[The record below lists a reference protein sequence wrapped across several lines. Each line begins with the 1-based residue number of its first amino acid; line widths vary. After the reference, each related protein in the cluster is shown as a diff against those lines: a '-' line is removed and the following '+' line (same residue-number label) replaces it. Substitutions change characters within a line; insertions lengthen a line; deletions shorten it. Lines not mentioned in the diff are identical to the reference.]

1 MKKLTAGFCAIA
13 LAAVPTAQAM
23 AAPSIGTS
31 GPKDPVVEEG
41 TLVLE
46 DGAKLVIKEVT
57 PDLYEDNQV
66 ADVVTNFNDE
76 DKLTSVQ
83 EVSNSLQLQVS
94 DVEADAPELAEGET
108 IVVKDQGRVEYEN
121 KDVETSVK
129 AFNEKFHTFE
139 IHVDKDGNKTY
150 VSTTKSLDEFVQE
163 LKEALA
169 NSDAEDETEAETEAG
184 TEEASEGETEVESET
199 ETEAD
204 TEAESVSEAESASEE
219 VSENESESE
228 VESESETDAEAED
241 AEEPVLVVTN
251 KGTEID
257 LNDYKAMF
265 AMADM
270 LVDDSKEL
278 QIKETGEFKLTMTID
293 ALKDSNVED
302 LVFVVT
308 NPDDGTVSYVE
319 PDEFD
324 AETGT
329 ITGTFDHV
337 GPFTIGTK
345 GEFENEPQVT
355 NKDNVILPQQYEALT
370 SFVDLAIEDVD
381 AISYDMDGN
390 VQVKFTCELT
400 VGMDQEDIAL
410 MTIDQETKE
419 MKYLELDKFDEKTGE
434 IVVTFENLGPFVVM
448 TKVIPDEDIT
458 VIDDEE
464 EETSEEATE
473 ETTEAAT
480 EEATEEAT
488 SEEATSAAN

>member
-41 TLVLE
+41 TLDLK

-57 PDLYEDNQV
+57 PDLYKDKEV
-66 ADVVTNFNDE
+66 ADVVKNFNDE
-76 DKLTSVQ
+76 EKLTSVM
-83 EVSNSLQLQVS
+83 EVNNSLQLKLS
-94 DVEADAPELAEGET
+94 DVQAEAPELAEGET

-121 KDVETSVK
+121 KDVETAVK
-129 AFNEKFHTFE
+129 AFNEKFSTFE
-139 IHVDKDGNKTY
+139 IHISKDGEEKTY
-150 VSTTKSLDEFVQE
+150 VSTAKSLADFVKD

-169 NSDAEDETEAETEAG
+169 DAGVEAETEA
-184 TEEASEGETEVESET
+184 
-199 ETEAD
+199 
-204 TEAESVSEAESASEE
+204 
-219 VSENESESE
+219 ESESE
-228 VESESETDAEAED
+228 VETETETETETEAVSEAESESETEAVSEAETDAED
-241 AEEPVLVVTN
+241 AEEETAVTN
-251 KGTEID
+251 NGNEIN

-270 LVDDSKEL
+270 LVDDSKTL

-293 ALKDSNVED
+293 ALKDMNAED
-302 LVFVVT
+302 LLFVTT
-308 NPDDGTVSYVE
+308 NPEDGTISFIE

-329 ITGTFDHV
+329 ITATFDHV
-337 GPFTIGTK
+337 GPFTIATK
-345 GEFENEPQVT
+345 GEFEVQPQVT

-370 SFVDLAIEDVD
+370 SFVDLAIEDLD
-381 AISYDMDGN
+381 AISYDMDGH

-400 VGMDQEDIAL
+400 VGMDEEDLAL

-419 MKYLELDKFDEKTGE
+419 LKYLELDKFDEKTGE
-434 IVVTFENLGPFVVM
+434 ITVTFENLGPFLVM
-448 TKVIPDEDIT
+448 TKVIPDENIT
-458 VIDDEE
+458 VVDEE

-473 ETTEAAT
+473 AETSEAAT
-480 EEATEEAT
+480 EEATEE
-488 SEEATSAAN
+488 ETSAAAKESK

>member
-41 TLVLE
+41 TLDLK

-57 PDLYEDNQV
+57 PDLYKDKEV
-66 ADVVTNFNDE
+66 ADVVKNFNDE
-76 DKLTSVQ
+76 EKLTSVM
-83 EVSNSLQLQVS
+83 EVNNSLQLKLS
-94 DVEADAPELAEGET
+94 DVQAEAPELAEGET

-121 KDVETSVK
+121 KDVETAVK
-129 AFNEKFHTFE
+129 AFNEKFSTFE
-139 IHVDKDGNKTY
+139 IHISKDGEEKTY
-150 VSTTKSLDEFVQE
+150 VSTAKSLADFVKD

-169 NSDAEDETEAETEAG
+169 DAGVEAETEA
-184 TEEASEGETEVESET
+184 
-199 ETEAD
+199 
-204 TEAESVSEAESASEE
+204 
-219 VSENESESE
+219 ESESE
-228 VESESETDAEAED
+228 VETETETETETEAVSEAESESETEAVSEAETDAED
-241 AEEPVLVVTN
+241 AEEETAVTN
-251 KGTEID
+251 NGTEIN

-270 LVDDSKEL
+270 LVDDSKTL

-293 ALKDSNVED
+293 ALKDMNAED
-302 LVFVVT
+302 LLFVT
-308 NPDDGTVSYVE
+308 INPDDGTISFIE

-329 ITGTFDHV
+329 IIGTFNHV
-337 GPFTIGTK
+337 GPFTIATK
-345 GEFENEPQVT
+345 GEFEVQPQVT

-370 SFVDLAIEDVD
+370 SFVDLAIEDLD
-381 AISYDMDGN
+381 AISYDMDGH

-400 VGMDQEDIAL
+400 VGMDEEDLAL

-419 MKYLELDKFDEKTGE
+419 LKYLELDKFDEKTGE
-434 IVVTFENLGPFVVM
+434 ITVTFENLGPFLVM

-458 VIDDEE
+458 VVDEE

-473 ETTEAAT
+473 AETSEAAT
-480 EEATEEAT
+480 EEATEE
-488 SEEATSAAN
+488 ETSAAAKESK

>member
-41 TLVLE
+41 TLDLK

-57 PDLYEDNQV
+57 PDLYEDNEV
-66 ADVVTNFNDE
+66 ADVVENFNDE
-76 DKLTSVQ
+76 DKLTSVM
-83 EVSNSLQLQVS
+83 EVNNSLQLKLS
-94 DVEADAPELAEGET
+94 DAQADAPELAEGET

-121 KDVETSVK
+121 KDVETAVK
-129 AFNEKFHTFE
+129 AFNEKFGTFE
-139 IHVDKDGNKTY
+139 IHISKDGEEKTY
-150 VSTTKSLDEFVQE
+150 VSTAKSLADFVKD

-169 NSDAEDETEAETEAG
+169 DAGVEAETEA
-184 TEEASEGETEVESET
+184 
-199 ETEAD
+199 
-204 TEAESVSEAESASEE
+204 VSEAES
-219 VSENESESE
+219 
-228 VESESETDAEAED
+228 ESETEAVSEAETDAED
-241 AEEPVLVVTN
+241 AEEETAVTN
-251 KGTEID
+251 KGTEIN

-270 LVDDSKEL
+270 LVDDSKAL

-293 ALKDSNVED
+293 ALKDMNAED
-302 LVFVVT
+302 LLFVTT
-308 NPDDGTVSYVE
+308 NPDDGTISFIE
-319 PDEFD
+319 PDQFD

-329 ITGTFDHV
+329 ITGTFNHV
-337 GPFTIGTK
+337 GPFTIATK
-345 GEFENEPQVT
+345 GEFEVQPQVT

-370 SFVDLAIEDVD
+370 SFVDLAIEDLD
-381 AISYDMDGN
+381 AISYDMDGH

-400 VGMDQEDIAL
+400 VGMDEEDLAL

-434 IVVTFENLGPFVVM
+434 ITVTFENLGPFVVM

-458 VIDDEE
+458 VVDEE

-473 ETTEAAT
+473 EASEEAS
-480 EEATEEAT
+480 EEATELA
-488 SEEATSAAN
+488 SEEETSAAAKESK

>member
-41 TLVLE
+41 TLDLK

-57 PDLYEDNQV
+57 PDLYKDNEV
-66 ADVVTNFNDE
+66 ADVVENFNDE
-76 DKLTSVQ
+76 EKLTSVM
-83 EVSNSLQLQVS
+83 EVNNSLQLKLS
-94 DVEADAPELAEGET
+94 DAQADAPDLAEGET

-121 KDVETSVK
+121 KDVETAVK
-129 AFNEKFHTFE
+129 AFNEKFSTFE
-139 IHVDKDGNKTY
+139 IHISKDGEEKTY
-150 VSTTKSLDEFVQE
+150 VSTAKSLADFVKD

-169 NSDAEDETEAETEAG
+169 DAGVEAETEAESESEVETEAETEA
-184 TEEASEGETEVESET
+184 VSET
-199 ETEAD
+199 EA
-204 TEAESVSEAESASEE
+204 ASEAE
-219 VSENESESE
+219 
-228 VESESETDAEAED
+228 TDAED
-241 AEEPVLVVTN
+241 AEEETAVTN
-251 KGTEID
+251 NGTEIN

-270 LVDDSKEL
+270 LVDDSKAL

-293 ALKDSNVED
+293 ALKDMNAED
-302 LVFVVT
+302 LLFVTT
-308 NPDDGTVSYVE
+308 NPDDGTISFIE

-329 ITGTFDHV
+329 ITGTFNHV
-337 GPFTIGTK
+337 GPFTIATK
-345 GEFENEPQVT
+345 GEFEVQPQVT

-370 SFVDLAIEDVD
+370 SFVDLAIEDLD
-381 AISYDMDGN
+381 AISYDMDGH

-400 VGMDQEDIAL
+400 VGMDEEDLAL

-434 IVVTFENLGPFVVM
+434 ITVTFENLGPFVVM

-458 VIDDEE
+458 VVDEE

-473 ETTEAAT
+473 EAT
-480 EEATEEAT
+480 EEE
-488 SEEATSAAN
+488 TSAAAKESK

>member
-41 TLVLE
+41 TLDLK

-57 PDLYEDNQV
+57 PDLYEDNEV
-66 ADVVTNFNDE
+66 ADVVENFNDE
-76 DKLTSVQ
+76 EKLTSVL
-83 EVSNSLQLQVS
+83 EVNNSVQLKIS
-94 DVEADAPELAEGET
+94 DVQADAPELAEGET

-121 KDVETSVK
+121 KDVETAVK
-129 AFNEKFHTFE
+129 AFNEKFSTFE
-139 IHVDKDGNKTY
+139 IHISKDGEEKTY
-150 VSTTKSLDEFVQE
+150 VSTAKSLADFVKD

-169 NSDAEDETEAETEAG
+169 DAGVEAETEA
-184 TEEASEGETEVESET
+184 
-199 ETEAD
+199 
-204 TEAESVSEAESASEE
+204 
-219 VSENESESE
+219 ESESE
-228 VESESETDAEAED
+228 VETETETEAVSEAESESETEAVSEAETDAED
-241 AEEPVLVVTN
+241 AEEEAAVTN
-251 KGTEID
+251 KGTEIN

-270 LVDDSKEL
+270 LVDDSKAL

-293 ALKDSNVED
+293 ALKDMNAED
-302 LVFVVT
+302 LLFVTT
-308 NPDDGTVSYVE
+308 NPDDGTISFIE

-329 ITGTFDHV
+329 ITATFNHV
-337 GPFTIGTK
+337 GPFTIATK
-345 GEFENEPQVT
+345 GEFEVQPQVT

-370 SFVDLAIEDVD
+370 SFVDLAIEDLD
-381 AISYDMDGN
+381 AISYDMDGH

-400 VGMDQEDIAL
+400 VGMDEEDLAL

-434 IVVTFENLGPFVVM
+434 ITVTFENLGPFVVM

-458 VIDDEE
+458 VVDEE
-464 EETSEEATE
+464 EETS
-473 ETTEAAT
+473 EAAT
-480 EEATEEAT
+480 EEATEAET
-488 SEEATSAAN
+488 SEAATEEASEEETSAAAKESK

>member
-41 TLVLE
+41 TLDLK

-57 PDLYEDNQV
+57 PDLYKDNEV
-66 ADVVTNFNDE
+66 ADVVENFNDE
-76 DKLTSVQ
+76 EKLTSVM
-83 EVSNSLQLQVS
+83 EVNNSLQLKLS
-94 DVEADAPELAEGET
+94 DAQADAPDLAEGET

-121 KDVETSVK
+121 KDVETAVK
-129 AFNEKFHTFE
+129 AFNEKFSTFE
-139 IHVDKDGNKTY
+139 IHISKDGEEKTY
-150 VSTTKSLDEFVQE
+150 VSTAKSLADFVKD

-169 NSDAEDETEAETEAG
+169 DAGVEAETEAESESEVETEAETETA
-184 TEEASEGETEVESET
+184 
-199 ETEAD
+199 
-204 TEAESVSEAESASEE
+204 
-219 VSENESESE
+219 
-228 VESESETDAEAED
+228 
-241 AEEPVLVVTN
+241 VTN
-251 KGTEID
+251 NGTEIN

-270 LVDDSKEL
+270 LVDDSKAL

-293 ALKDSNVED
+293 ALKDMNAED
-302 LVFVVT
+302 LLFVTT
-308 NPDDGTVSYVE
+308 NPDDGTISFIE

-329 ITGTFDHV
+329 ITGTFNHV
-337 GPFTIGTK
+337 GPFTIATK
-345 GEFENEPQVT
+345 GEFEVQPQVT

-370 SFVDLAIEDVD
+370 SFVDLAIEDLD
-381 AISYDMDGN
+381 AISYDMDGH

-400 VGMDQEDIAL
+400 VGMDEEDLAL

-434 IVVTFENLGPFVVM
+434 ITVTFENLGPFVAM
-448 TKVIPDEDIT
+448 IKVIPDEDIT
-458 VIDDEE
+458 VVDEE

-473 ETTEAAT
+473 AETSEAAT
-480 EEATEEAT
+480 EEATEE
-488 SEEATSAAN
+488 ETSAAAKESK

>member
-41 TLVLE
+41 TLDLK

-57 PDLYEDNQV
+57 PDLYEDNEV
-66 ADVVTNFNDE
+66 ADVVENFNDE
-76 DKLTSVQ
+76 EKLTSVM
-83 EVSNSLQLQVS
+83 EVNNSLQLKLS
-94 DVEADAPELAEGET
+94 DAQADAPDLAEGET

-121 KDVETSVK
+121 KDVETAVK
-129 AFNEKFHTFE
+129 AFNEKFSTFE
-139 IHVDKDGNKTY
+139 IHISKDGEEKTY
-150 VSTTKSLDEFVQE
+150 VSTAKSLADFVKD

-169 NSDAEDETEAETEAG
+169 DAGVEAETEA
-184 TEEASEGETEVESET
+184 ESESEVETET
-199 ETEAD
+199 ETEA
-204 TEAESVSEAESASEE
+204 VSEA
-219 VSENESESE
+219 
-228 VESESETDAEAED
+228 ESESETDAED
-241 AEEPVLVVTN
+241 AEEETAVTN
-251 KGTEID
+251 KGTEIN

-270 LVDDSKEL
+270 LVDDSKAL

-293 ALKDSNVED
+293 ALKDMNAED
-302 LVFVVT
+302 LLFVTT
-308 NPDDGTVSYVE
+308 NPDDGTISFIE

-329 ITGTFDHV
+329 ITGTFNHV
-337 GPFTIGTK
+337 GPFTIATK
-345 GEFENEPQVT
+345 GEFEVQPQVT

-370 SFVDLAIEDVD
+370 SFVDLAIEDLD
-381 AISYDMDGN
+381 AISYDMDGH
-390 VQVKFTCELT
+390 VQVKFTCELA
-400 VGMDQEDIAL
+400 VDMDAEDIVL
-410 MTIDQETKE
+410 MTVDQETKE

-434 IVVTFENLGPFVVM
+434 ITVTFENLGPFVVM

-458 VIDDEE
+458 VVDEE

-473 ETTEAAT
+473 AAT
-480 EEATEEAT
+480 EEATEE
-488 SEEATSAAN
+488 ETSAAAKESK

>member
-41 TLVLE
+41 TLDLK

-57 PDLYEDNQV
+57 PDLYEDNEV
-66 ADVVTNFNDE
+66 ADVVENFNDE
-76 DKLTSVQ
+76 EKLTSVM
-83 EVSNSLQLQVS
+83 EVNNSLQLKLS
-94 DVEADAPELAEGET
+94 DAQADAPELAEGET

-121 KDVETSVK
+121 KDVETAVK
-129 AFNEKFHTFE
+129 AFNEKFGTFE
-139 IHVDKDGNKTY
+139 IHISKDGEEKTY
-150 VSTTKSLDEFVQE
+150 VSTAKSLADFVKD

-169 NSDAEDETEAETEAG
+169 DAGVEAETEA
-184 TEEASEGETEVESET
+184 
-199 ETEAD
+199 
-204 TEAESVSEAESASEE
+204 
-219 VSENESESE
+219 ESESE
-228 VESESETDAEAED
+228 VETETETETEAVSEAESESETEAVSEAETDAED
-241 AEEPVLVVTN
+241 AEEETAVTN
-251 KGTEID
+251 NGTEIN

-270 LVDDSKEL
+270 LVDDSKAL

-293 ALKDSNVED
+293 ALKDMNAED
-302 LVFVVT
+302 LLFVTT
-308 NPDDGTVSYVE
+308 NPDDGTISFIE
-319 PDEFD
+319 PDQFD

-329 ITGTFDHV
+329 ITGTFNHV
-337 GPFTIGTK
+337 GPFTIATK
-345 GEFENEPQVT
+345 GEFEVQPQVT

-370 SFVDLAIEDVD
+370 SFVDLAIEDLD
-381 AISYDMDGN
+381 AISYDMDGH

-400 VGMDQEDIAL
+400 VGMDEEDLAL

-434 IVVTFENLGPFVVM
+434 ITVTFENLGPFVVM

-458 VIDDEE
+458 VVDED

-473 ETTEAAT
+473 EASEEAS
-480 EEATEEAT
+480 EEATELA
-488 SEEATSAAN
+488 SEEETSAAAKESK

>member
-41 TLVLE
+41 TLDLK

-57 PDLYEDNQV
+57 PDLYEDNEV
-66 ADVVTNFNDE
+66 ADVVENFNDE
-76 DKLTSVQ
+76 EKLTSVM
-83 EVSNSLQLQVS
+83 EVNNSLQLKLS
-94 DVEADAPELAEGET
+94 DAKADAPELAEGET

-121 KDVETSVK
+121 KDVETAVK
-129 AFNEKFHTFE
+129 AFNEKFSTFE
-139 IHVDKDGNKTY
+139 IHISKDGEEKTY
-150 VSTTKSLDEFVQE
+150 VSTAKSLADFVKD

-169 NSDAEDETEAETEAG
+169 DAGVEAETEA
-184 TEEASEGETEVESET
+184 
-199 ETEAD
+199 
-204 TEAESVSEAESASEE
+204 
-219 VSENESESE
+219 ESESE
-228 VESESETDAEAED
+228 VETEVETETETEAVSEAESESEIEAVSEAESESETEAVSEAESEAETDAED
-241 AEEPVLVVTN
+241 AEEETAVTN
-251 KGTEID
+251 KGTEIN

-270 LVDDSKEL
+270 LVDDSKAL

-293 ALKDSNVED
+293 ALKDMNAED
-302 LVFVVT
+302 LLFVTT
-308 NPDDGTVSYVE
+308 NPDDGTISFIE
-319 PDEFD
+319 PDQFD

-329 ITGTFDHV
+329 ITGTFNHV
-337 GPFTIGTK
+337 GPFTIATK
-345 GEFENEPQVT
+345 GEFEVQPQVT

-370 SFVDLAIEDVD
+370 SFVDLAIEDLD
-381 AISYDMDGN
+381 AISYDMDGH

-400 VGMDQEDIAL
+400 VGMDEEDLAL
-410 MTIDQETKE
+410 MTIDQKTKE

-434 IVVTFENLGPFVVM
+434 ITVTFENLGPFVVM

-458 VIDDEE
+458 VVDEE

-473 ETTEAAT
+473 AETSEAAT
-480 EEATEEAT
+480 EEATEE
-488 SEEATSAAN
+488 ETSAAAKESK

>member
-41 TLVLE
+41 TLDLK

-57 PDLYEDNQV
+57 PDLYKDNEV
-66 ADVVTNFNDE
+66 ADVVENFNDE
-76 DKLTSVQ
+76 EKLTSVM
-83 EVSNSLQLQVS
+83 EVNNSLQMKLS
-94 DVEADAPELAEGET
+94 DAQADAPDLAAGET

-121 KDVETSVK
+121 KDVETAVK
-129 AFNEKFHTFE
+129 AFNEKFSTFE
-139 IHVDKDGNKTY
+139 IHISKDGEEKTY
-150 VSTTKSLDEFVQE
+150 VSTAKSLADFVKD

-169 NSDAEDETEAETEAG
+169 DAGVEAETE
-184 TEEASEGETEVESET
+184 TETETETEAVSEAESESET
-199 ETEAD
+199 ETD
-204 TEAESVSEAESASEE
+204 
-219 VSENESESE
+219 
-228 VESESETDAEAED
+228 AED
-241 AEEPVLVVTN
+241 AEEETAVTN
-251 KGTEID
+251 NGTEIN

-270 LVDDSKEL
+270 LVDDSKAL

-293 ALKDSNVED
+293 ALKDMNAED
-302 LVFVVT
+302 LLFVTT
-308 NPDDGTVSYVE
+308 NPDDGTISFIE

-329 ITGTFDHV
+329 ITGTFNHV
-337 GPFTIGTK
+337 GPFTIATK
-345 GEFENEPQVT
+345 GEFEVQPQVT

-370 SFVDLAIEDVD
+370 SFVDLAIEDLD
-381 AISYDMDGN
+381 AISYDMDGH

-400 VGMDQEDIAL
+400 VGMDEEDLAL

-434 IVVTFENLGPFVVM
+434 ITVTFENLGPFVVM

-458 VIDDEE
+458 VVDEE

-473 ETTEAAT
+473 AETSEAAT
-480 EEATEEAT
+480 EEATEE
-488 SEEATSAAN
+488 ETSAAAKESK

>member
-41 TLVLE
+41 TLDLK

-57 PDLYEDNQV
+57 PDLYKDNEV
-66 ADVVTNFNDE
+66 ADVVENFNDE
-76 DKLTSVQ
+76 EKLTSVM
-83 EVSNSLQLQVS
+83 EVNNSLQLKLS
-94 DVEADAPELAEGET
+94 DAQADAPDLAEGET

-121 KDVETSVK
+121 KDVETAVK
-129 AFNEKFHTFE
+129 AFNEKFSTFE
-139 IHVDKDGNKTY
+139 IHISKDGEEKTY
-150 VSTTKSLDEFVQE
+150 VSTAKSLADFVKD

-169 NSDAEDETEAETEAG
+169 DAGVEAETEA
-184 TEEASEGETEVESET
+184 
-199 ETEAD
+199 
-204 TEAESVSEAESASEE
+204 
-219 VSENESESE
+219 ESESE
-228 VESESETDAEAED
+228 VETDAED
-241 AEEPVLVVTN
+241 AEEETAVTN
-251 KGTEID
+251 NGTEIN

-270 LVDDSKEL
+270 LVDDSKAL

-293 ALKDSNVED
+293 ALKDMNAED
-302 LVFVVT
+302 LLFVTT
-308 NPDDGTVSYVE
+308 NPDDGTISFIE

-329 ITGTFDHV
+329 ITGTFNHV
-337 GPFTIGTK
+337 GPFTIATK
-345 GEFENEPQVT
+345 GEFEVQPQVT

-370 SFVDLAIEDVD
+370 SFVDLAIEDLD
-381 AISYDMDGN
+381 AISYDMDGH

-400 VGMDQEDIAL
+400 VGMDEEDLAL

-434 IVVTFENLGPFVVM
+434 ITVTFENLGPFVVM

-458 VIDDEE
+458 VVDEE

-473 ETTEAAT
+473 AETSEAAT
-480 EEATEEAT
+480 EEATEEET
-488 SEEATSAAN
+488 STAAKESK

>member
-41 TLVLE
+41 TLDLK

-57 PDLYEDNQV
+57 PDLYEDNEV
-66 ADVVTNFNDE
+66 ADVVENFNDE
-76 DKLTSVQ
+76 EKLTSVM
-83 EVSNSLQLQVS
+83 EVNNSLQLKLS
-94 DVEADAPELAEGET
+94 DVQAEAPELAEGET

-121 KDVETSVK
+121 KDVETAVK
-129 AFNEKFHTFE
+129 AFNEKFSTFE
-139 IHVDKDGNKTY
+139 IHISKDGEEKTY
-150 VSTTKSLDEFVQE
+150 VSTAKSLADFVKD

-169 NSDAEDETEAETEAG
+169 DAGVEAETEA
-184 TEEASEGETEVESET
+184 
-199 ETEAD
+199 
-204 TEAESVSEAESASEE
+204 
-219 VSENESESE
+219 ESESE
-228 VESESETDAEAED
+228 VETETEAVSEAETDAED
-241 AEEPVLVVTN
+241 AEEETAVTN
-251 KGTEID
+251 NGTEIN

-270 LVDDSKEL
+270 LVDDSKAL

-293 ALKDSNVED
+293 ALKDMNAED
-302 LVFVVT
+302 LLFVTT
-308 NPDDGTVSYVE
+308 NPDDGTISFIE

-329 ITGTFDHV
+329 ITGTFNHV
-337 GPFTIGTK
+337 GPFTIATK
-345 GEFENEPQVT
+345 GEFEVQPQVT

-370 SFVDLAIEDVD
+370 SFVDLAIEDLD
-381 AISYDMDGN
+381 AISYDMDGH

-400 VGMDQEDIAL
+400 VGMDEEDLAL

-434 IVVTFENLGPFVVM
+434 ITVTFENLGPFVVM

-458 VIDDEE
+458 VVDEE

-473 ETTEAAT
+473 AETSEAAT
-480 EEATEEAT
+480 EEATEEET
-488 SEEATSAAN
+488 FAAAKESK

>member
-41 TLVLE
+41 TLDLK

-57 PDLYEDNQV
+57 PDLYEDNEV
-66 ADVVTNFNDE
+66 ADVVENFNDE
-76 DKLTSVQ
+76 EKLTSVM
-83 EVSNSLQLQVS
+83 EVNNSLYLKLS
-94 DVEADAPELAEGET
+94 DVQAEAPELAEGET

-121 KDVETSVK
+121 KDVETAVK
-129 AFNEKFHTFE
+129 AFNEKFGTFE
-139 IHVDKDGNKTY
+139 IHISKDGEEKTY
-150 VSTTKSLDEFVQE
+150 VSTAKSLADFVKD

-169 NSDAEDETEAETEAG
+169 DAGVEAETEA
-184 TEEASEGETEVESET
+184 
-199 ETEAD
+199 
-204 TEAESVSEAESASEE
+204 
-219 VSENESESE
+219 ESESE
-228 VESESETDAEAED
+228 VETETETETETEAVSEAETDAED
-241 AEEPVLVVTN
+241 AEEETAVTN
-251 KGTEID
+251 NGTEIN

-270 LVDDSKEL
+270 LVDDSKAL

-293 ALKDSNVED
+293 ALKDMNAED
-302 LVFVVT
+302 LLFVTT
-308 NPDDGTVSYVE
+308 NPDDGTISFIE
-319 PDEFD
+319 PDQFD

-329 ITGTFDHV
+329 ITGTFNHV
-337 GPFTIGTK
+337 GPFTIATK
-345 GEFENEPQVT
+345 GEFEVQPQVT

-370 SFVDLAIEDVD
+370 SFVDLAIEDLD
-381 AISYDMDGN
+381 AISYDMDGH

-400 VGMDQEDIAL
+400 VGMDEEDLAL

-434 IVVTFENLGPFVVM
+434 ITVTFENLGPFVVM

-458 VIDDEE
+458 VVDEE

-473 ETTEAAT
+473 EASEEAS
-480 EEATEEAT
+480 EEATELA
-488 SEEATSAAN
+488 SEEETSAAAKESK

>member
-41 TLVLE
+41 TLDLK

-57 PDLYEDNQV
+57 PDLYEDNEV
-66 ADVVTNFNDE
+66 ADVVENFNDE
-76 DKLTSVQ
+76 EKLTSVM
-83 EVSNSLQLQVS
+83 EVNNSLQLKLS
-94 DVEADAPELAEGET
+94 DVQAEAPELAEGET

-121 KDVETSVK
+121 KDVETAVK
-129 AFNEKFHTFE
+129 AFNEKFGTFE
-139 IHVDKDGNKTY
+139 IHISKDGEEKTY
-150 VSTTKSLDEFVQE
+150 VSTAKSLADFVKD

-169 NSDAEDETEAETEAG
+169 DAGVEAETEA
-184 TEEASEGETEVESET
+184 
-199 ETEAD
+199 
-204 TEAESVSEAESASEE
+204 
-219 VSENESESE
+219 ESESE
-228 VESESETDAEAED
+228 VETETETETEAVSEAESESETEAVSEAETDAED
-241 AEEPVLVVTN
+241 AEEETAVTN
-251 KGTEID
+251 NGTEIN

-270 LVDDSKEL
+270 LVDDSKAL

-293 ALKDSNVED
+293 ALKDMNAED
-302 LVFVVT
+302 LLFVTT
-308 NPDDGTVSYVE
+308 NPDDGTISFIE
-319 PDEFD
+319 PDQFD

-329 ITGTFDHV
+329 ITGTFNHV
-337 GPFTIGTK
+337 GPFTIATK
-345 GEFENEPQVT
+345 GEFEVQPQVT

-370 SFVDLAIEDVD
+370 SFVDLAIEDLD
-381 AISYDMDGN
+381 AISYDMDGH

-400 VGMDQEDIAL
+400 VGMDEEDLAL

-434 IVVTFENLGPFVVM
+434 ITVTFENLGPFVVM

-458 VIDDEE
+458 VVDEE

-473 ETTEAAT
+473 EASEEAS
-480 EEATEEAT
+480 EEATELA
-488 SEEATSAAN
+488 SEEETSAAAKESK

>member
-41 TLVLE
+41 TLDLK

-57 PDLYEDNQV
+57 PDLYKDNEV
-66 ADVVTNFNDE
+66 ADVVENFNDE
-76 DKLTSVQ
+76 EKLTSVM
-83 EVSNSLQLQVS
+83 EVNNSLQLKLS
-94 DVEADAPELAEGET
+94 DAQADAPDLAEGET

-121 KDVETSVK
+121 KDVETAVK
-129 AFNEKFHTFE
+129 AFNEKFSTFE
-139 IHVDKDGNKTY
+139 IHISKDGEEKTY
-150 VSTTKSLDEFVQE
+150 VSTAKSLADFVKD

-169 NSDAEDETEAETEAG
+169 DAGVEA
-184 TEEASEGETEVESET
+184 
-199 ETEAD
+199 
-204 TEAESVSEAESASEE
+204 VSEAE
-219 VSENESESE
+219 
-228 VESESETDAEAED
+228 TDAED
-241 AEEPVLVVTN
+241 AEEETAVTN
-251 KGTEID
+251 NGTEIN

-270 LVDDSKEL
+270 LVDDSKAL

-293 ALKDSNVED
+293 ALKDMNAED
-302 LVFVVT
+302 LLFVTT
-308 NPDDGTVSYVE
+308 NPDDGTISFIE

-329 ITGTFDHV
+329 ITGTFNHV
-337 GPFTIGTK
+337 GPFTIATK
-345 GEFENEPQVT
+345 GEFEVQPQVT

-370 SFVDLAIEDVD
+370 SFVDLAIEDLD
-381 AISYDMDGN
+381 AISYDMDGH

-400 VGMDQEDIAL
+400 VGMDEEDLAL

-419 MKYLELDKFDEKTGE
+419 LKYLELDKFDEKTGE
-434 IVVTFENLGPFVVM
+434 ITVTFENLGPFVVM

-458 VIDDEE
+458 VVDEE

-473 ETTEAAT
+473 AETSEAAT
-480 EEATEEAT
+480 EEATEE
-488 SEEATSAAN
+488 ETSAAAKESK

>member
-41 TLVLE
+41 TLDLK

-57 PDLYEDNQV
+57 PDLYEDNEV
-66 ADVVTNFNDE
+66 ADVVENFNDE
-76 DKLTSVQ
+76 EKLTSVM
-83 EVSNSLQLQVS
+83 EVNNSLQLKLS
-94 DVEADAPELAEGET
+94 DVQAEAPELAEGET

-121 KDVETSVK
+121 KDVETAVK
-129 AFNEKFHTFE
+129 AFNEKFSTFE
-139 IHVDKDGNKTY
+139 IHISKDGEEKTY
-150 VSTTKSLDEFVQE
+150 VSTAKSLADFVKD

-169 NSDAEDETEAETEAG
+169 DAGVEAETEA
-184 TEEASEGETEVESET
+184 
-199 ETEAD
+199 
-204 TEAESVSEAESASEE
+204 
-219 VSENESESE
+219 ESESE
-228 VESESETDAEAED
+228 VETETETEAVSEAESESETEAVSEAETDAED
-241 AEEPVLVVTN
+241 AEEETAVTN
-251 KGTEID
+251 KGTEIN

-270 LVDDSKEL
+270 LVDDSKAL

-293 ALKDSNVED
+293 ALKDMNAED
-302 LVFVVT
+302 LLFVTT
-308 NPDDGTVSYVE
+308 NPDDGTISFIE

-329 ITGTFDHV
+329 ITGTFNHV
-337 GPFTIGTK
+337 GPFTIATK
-345 GEFENEPQVT
+345 GEFEVQPQVT

-370 SFVDLAIEDVD
+370 SFVDLAIEDLD
-381 AISYDMDGN
+381 AISYDMDGH

-400 VGMDQEDIAL
+400 VGMDEEDLAL

-434 IVVTFENLGPFVVM
+434 ITVTFENLGPFVVM

-458 VIDDEE
+458 VVDEE

-473 ETTEAAT
+473 AETSEAETSEAAT
-480 EEATEEAT
+480 EEATEE
-488 SEEATSAAN
+488 ETSAAAKESK

>member
-41 TLVLE
+41 TLDLK

-57 PDLYEDNQV
+57 PDLYEDNEV
-66 ADVVTNFNDE
+66 ADVVENFNDE
-76 DKLTSVQ
+76 EKLTSVM
-83 EVSNSLQLQVS
+83 EVNNSLQLKLS
-94 DVEADAPELAEGET
+94 DVQAEAPELAEGET

-121 KDVETSVK
+121 KDVETAVK
-129 AFNEKFHTFE
+129 AFNEKFSTFE
-139 IHVDKDGNKTY
+139 IHISKDGEEKTY
-150 VSTTKSLDEFVQE
+150 VSTAKSLADFVKD

-169 NSDAEDETEAETEAG
+169 DAGVEAETEA
-184 TEEASEGETEVESET
+184 
-199 ETEAD
+199 
-204 TEAESVSEAESASEE
+204 
-219 VSENESESE
+219 ESESE
-228 VESESETDAEAED
+228 VETETEAVSEAETDAED
-241 AEEPVLVVTN
+241 AEEETAVTSSA
-251 KGTEID
+251 TEIN

-270 LVDDSKEL
+270 LVDDSKAL

-293 ALKDSNVED
+293 ALKDMNAED
-302 LVFVVT
+302 LLFVTT
-308 NPDDGTVSYVE
+308 NPDDGTISFIE
-319 PDEFD
+319 PDQFD

-329 ITGTFDHV
+329 ITGTFNHV
-337 GPFTIGTK
+337 GPFTIATK
-345 GEFENEPQVT
+345 GEFEVQPQVT

-370 SFVDLAIEDVD
+370 SFVDLAIEDLD
-381 AISYDMDGN
+381 AISYDMDGH

-400 VGMDQEDIAL
+400 VGMDEEDLAL

-434 IVVTFENLGPFVVM
+434 ITVTFENLGPFVVM

-458 VIDDEE
+458 VVDEE
-464 EETSEEATE
+464 EETSEEASE
-473 ETTEAAT
+473 AETSEAAT
-480 EEATEEAT
+480 EEATEE
-488 SEEATSAAN
+488 ETSAAAKESK

>member
-41 TLVLE
+41 TLDLK

-57 PDLYEDNQV
+57 PDLYGDNEV
-66 ADVVTNFNDE
+66 ADVVENFNDE
-76 DKLTSVQ
+76 EKLTSVL
-83 EVSNSLQLQVS
+83 EVNNSVQLKIS
-94 DVEADAPELAEGET
+94 DVQADAPDLAEGET

-121 KDVETSVK
+121 KDVETAVK
-129 AFNEKFHTFE
+129 AFNEKFSTFE
-139 IHVDKDGNKTY
+139 IHISKDGEEKTY
-150 VSTTKSLDEFVQE
+150 VSTAKSLADFVKD

-169 NSDAEDETEAETEAG
+169 DAGVEAETEA
-184 TEEASEGETEVESET
+184 ESESET
-199 ETEAD
+199 ETEAL
-204 TEAESVSEAESASEE
+204 SEAESEE
-219 VSENESESE
+219 A
-228 VESESETDAEAED
+228 ESESETDAED
-241 AEEPVLVVTN
+241 AEEETAVTN
-251 KGTEID
+251 KGTEIS

-270 LVDDSKEL
+270 LIDDSKAL

-293 ALKDSNVED
+293 ALKDMNAED
-302 LVFVVT
+302 LLFVTT
-308 NPDDGTVSYVE
+308 NPDDGTISFIE

-329 ITGTFDHV
+329 ITATFNHV
-337 GPFTIGTK
+337 GPFTIATK
-345 GEFENEPQVT
+345 GEFEVQPQVT

-370 SFVDLAIEDVD
+370 SFVDLAIEDLD
-381 AISYDMDGN
+381 AISYDMDGH

-400 VGMDQEDIAL
+400 VGMDEEDLAL

-434 IVVTFENLGPFVVM
+434 ITVTFENLGPFVVM

-458 VIDDEE
+458 VVDEE

-473 ETTEAAT
+473 AETSEAAT
-480 EEATEEAT
+480 EEATEE
-488 SEEATSAAN
+488 ETSAAAEESK

>member
-41 TLVLE
+41 TLDLK

-57 PDLYEDNQV
+57 PDLYEDNEV
-66 ADVVTNFNDE
+66 ADVVENFNDE
-76 DKLTSVQ
+76 EKLTSVV
-83 EVSNSLQLQVS
+83 EVNNSVQLKIS
-94 DVEADAPELAEGET
+94 DVQAEASDLAEGEA

-121 KDVETSVK
+121 KDVETAVK
-129 AFNEKFHTFE
+129 AFNEKFSTFE
-139 IHVDKDGNKTY
+139 IHISKDGEEKTY
-150 VSTTKSLDEFVQE
+150 VSTAKSLADFVKD

-169 NSDAEDETEAETEAG
+169 NAG
-184 TEEASEGETEVESET
+184 V
-199 ETEAD
+199 
-204 TEAESVSEAESASEE
+204 
-219 VSENESESE
+219 
-228 VESESETDAEAED
+228 EAED
-241 AEEPVLVVTN
+241 TEEEAVVTN

-257 LNDYKAMF
+257 LSDYNAMF

-270 LVDDSKEL
+270 LVDDSKAF

-293 ALKDSNVED
+293 ALKDMNAED
-302 LVFVVT
+302 LLFVTT
-308 NPDDGTVSYVE
+308 NPDDGTISFIE

-329 ITGTFDHV
+329 ITGTFNHV
-337 GPFTIGTK
+337 GPFTIATK
-345 GEFENEPQVT
+345 GEFEVQPQVT

-370 SFVDLAIEDVD
+370 SFVDLAIEDLD
-381 AISYDMDGN
+381 AISYDMDGH

-400 VGMDQEDIAL
+400 VGMDEEDLAL

-434 IVVTFENLGPFVVM
+434 ITVTFENLGPFVVM

-458 VIDDEE
+458 VVDEE
-464 EETSEEATE
+464 EETS
-473 ETTEAAT
+473 EAAT
-480 EEATEEAT
+480 EEATEE
-488 SEEATSAAN
+488 ETSAAAKESK

>member
-41 TLVLE
+41 TLDLK

-57 PDLYEDNQV
+57 PDLYEDNEV
-66 ADVVTNFNDE
+66 ADVVENFNDE
-76 DKLTSVQ
+76 EKLTSVM
-83 EVSNSLQLQVS
+83 EVNNSLQLKLS
-94 DVEADAPELAEGET
+94 DVQAEAPELAEGET

-121 KDVETSVK
+121 KDVETAVK
-129 AFNEKFHTFE
+129 AFNEKFGTFE
-139 IHVDKDGNKTY
+139 IHISKDGEEKTY
-150 VSTTKSLDEFVQE
+150 VSTAKSLADFVKD

-169 NSDAEDETEAETEAG
+169 DAGVEAETEA
-184 TEEASEGETEVESET
+184 
-199 ETEAD
+199 
-204 TEAESVSEAESASEE
+204 
-219 VSENESESE
+219 ESESE
-228 VESESETDAEAED
+228 VETETETETETEAVSEAESESETEAVSEAETDAED
-241 AEEPVLVVTN
+241 AEEETAVTN
-251 KGTEID
+251 NGTEIN

-270 LVDDSKEL
+270 LVDDSKAL

-293 ALKDSNVED
+293 ALKDMNAED
-302 LVFVVT
+302 LLFVTT
-308 NPDDGTVSYVE
+308 NPDDGTISFIE
-319 PDEFD
+319 PDQFD

-329 ITGTFDHV
+329 ITGTFNHV
-337 GPFTIGTK
+337 GPFTIATK
-345 GEFENEPQVT
+345 GEFEVQPQVT

-370 SFVDLAIEDVD
+370 SFVDLAIEDLD
-381 AISYDMDGN
+381 AISYDMDGH

-400 VGMDQEDIAL
+400 VGMDEEDLAL

-434 IVVTFENLGPFVVM
+434 ITVTFENLGPFVVM

-458 VIDDEE
+458 VVDEE

-473 ETTEAAT
+473 EASEEAS
-480 EEATEEAT
+480 EEATELA
-488 SEEATSAAN
+488 SEEETSAAAKESK

>member
-41 TLVLE
+41 TLDLK

-57 PDLYEDNQV
+57 PDLYGDTEV
-66 ADVVTNFNDE
+66 ADVVENFNDE
-76 DKLTSVQ
+76 EKLTSVM
-83 EVSNSLQLQVS
+83 EVNNSLQLKLS
-94 DVEADAPELAEGET
+94 DAQADAPELAEGET

-121 KDVETSVK
+121 KDVETAVK
-129 AFNEKFHTFE
+129 AFNEKFGTFE
-139 IHVDKDGNKTY
+139 IHISKDGEEKTY
-150 VSTTKSLDEFVQE
+150 VSTAKSLADFVKD

-169 NSDAEDETEAETEAG
+169 DAGVEAETEA
-184 TEEASEGETEVESET
+184 
-199 ETEAD
+199 
-204 TEAESVSEAESASEE
+204 
-219 VSENESESE
+219 ESESE
-228 VESESETDAEAED
+228 VETETETETEAVSEAESESETEAVSEAETDAED
-241 AEEPVLVVTN
+241 AEEETAVTN
-251 KGTEID
+251 NGTEIN

-270 LVDDSKEL
+270 LVDDSKAL

-293 ALKDSNVED
+293 ALKDMNAED
-302 LVFVVT
+302 LLFVTT
-308 NPDDGTVSYVE
+308 NPDDGTISFIE
-319 PDEFD
+319 PDQFD

-329 ITGTFDHV
+329 ITGTFNHV
-337 GPFTIGTK
+337 GPFTIATK
-345 GEFENEPQVT
+345 GEFEVQPQVT

-370 SFVDLAIEDVD
+370 SFVDLAIEDLD
-381 AISYDMDGN
+381 AISYDMDGH

-400 VGMDQEDIAL
+400 VGMDEEDLAL

-434 IVVTFENLGPFVVM
+434 ITVTFENLGPFVVM

-458 VIDDEE
+458 VVDEE

-473 ETTEAAT
+473 LA
-480 EEATEEAT
+480 
-488 SEEATSAAN
+488 SEEETSAAAKESK

>member
-41 TLVLE
+41 TLDLK

-57 PDLYEDNQV
+57 PDLYKDKEV
-66 ADVVTNFNDE
+66 ADVVKNFNDE
-76 DKLTSVQ
+76 EKLTSVM
-83 EVSNSLQLQVS
+83 EVNNSLQLKLS
-94 DVEADAPELAEGET
+94 DVQAEAPELAEGET

-121 KDVETSVK
+121 KDVETAVK
-129 AFNEKFHTFE
+129 AFNEKFSTFE
-139 IHVDKDGNKTY
+139 IHISKDGEEKTY
-150 VSTTKSLDEFVQE
+150 VSTAKSLADFVKD

-169 NSDAEDETEAETEAG
+169 DAGVEAETEA
-184 TEEASEGETEVESET
+184 
-199 ETEAD
+199 
-204 TEAESVSEAESASEE
+204 
-219 VSENESESE
+219 ESESE
-228 VESESETDAEAED
+228 VETETETETETEAVSEAESESETEAVSEAETDAED
-241 AEEPVLVVTN
+241 AEEETAVTN
-251 KGTEID
+251 NGTEIN

-270 LVDDSKEL
+270 LVDDSKTL

-293 ALKDSNVED
+293 ALKDMNAED
-302 LVFVVT
+302 LLFVTT
-308 NPDDGTVSYVE
+308 NPDDGTISFIE

-329 ITGTFDHV
+329 IIGIFNHV
-337 GPFTIGTK
+337 GPFTIATK
-345 GEFENEPQVT
+345 GEFEVQPQVT

-370 SFVDLAIEDVD
+370 SFVDLAIEDLD
-381 AISYDMDGN
+381 AISYDMDGH

-400 VGMDQEDIAL
+400 VGMDEEDLAL

-419 MKYLELDKFDEKTGE
+419 LKYLELDKFDEKTGE
-434 IVVTFENLGPFVVM
+434 ITVTFENLGPFLVM

-458 VIDDEE
+458 VVDEE

-473 ETTEAAT
+473 AETSEAAT
-480 EEATEEAT
+480 EEATEE
-488 SEEATSAAN
+488 ETSAAAKESK